1 MAKTTAEAATY
12 ETTTGTEHAPAAGHG
27 TGKVYEDPAFF
38 VAVAFFIFI
47 AIAAKYVW
55 PIVGRGL
62 DDRSNKIREQLE
74 QAARLREEAE
84 ALLKQYEKQQK
95 QMLAE
100 AKDIVENA
108 KKDAKSIRENAAK
121 DLKASLERRAAQAE
135 ENIARAEQQAVADMR
150 THLIEVATEAT
161 RGVVAKQLE
170 GQKDDPAITR
180 ALAAIER
187 QIH

>member
-1 MAKTTAEAATY
+1 MATTT
-12 ETTTGTEHAPAAGHG
+12 ETTKHAPADAHG
-27 TGKVYEDPAFF
+27 AHGKIYEDPAFF
-38 VAVAFFIFI
+38 VALGFVIFVAL
-47 AIAAKYVW
+47 AAKYIW
-55 PIVGRGL
+55 PLIGRSL
-62 DDRSNKIREQLE
+62 DDRGNKIREQLE

-108 KKDAKSIRENAAK
+108 KKDAKAIRDNAAK
-121 DLKASLERRAAQAE
+121 DLKAALERRAAQAE

-150 THLIEVATEAT
+150 THLIDVATEAT

-170 GQKDDPAITR
+170 SQKDDPAITR
-180 ALAAIER
+180 ALTAIER
-187 QIH
+187 QIA

>member
-1 MAKTTAEAATY
+1 MEQETATTAT
-12 ETTTGTEHAPAAGHG
+12 TEHATGGHG
-27 TGKVYEDPAFF
+27 HGAIYEDPAFF
-38 VAVAFFIFI
+38 VALGFVIFI
-47 AIAAKYVW
+47 AIAAKFIW
-55 PIVGRGL
+55 PIIGRGL

-74 QAARLREEAE
+74 QAARLRAEAE
-84 ALLKQYEKQQK
+84 ALLKQYEAQQK
-95 QMLAE
+95 EMLKEAE
-100 AKDIVENA
+100 QIVENA
-108 KKDAKSIRENAAK
+108 KKDAKTIRDTAAK

-135 ENIARAEQQAVADMR
+135 ENIARAEQQAIADMR
-150 THLIEVATEAT
+150 THLIDVATEAT

>member
-1 MAKTTAEAATY
+1 MEHEMATT
-12 ETTTGTEHAPAAGHG
+12 ETTEHAPAAGHG
-27 TGKVYEDPAFF
+27 QGAIYEDPAFF
-38 VAVAFFIFI
+38 VALGFVIFV
-47 AIAAKYVW
+47 AIAAKKVW
-55 PIVGRGL
+55 PMIGRGL
-62 DDRSNKIREQLE
+62 DERSKKISDQLE

-84 ALLKQYEKQQK
+84 TLLKQYEVQQK
-95 QMLAE
+95 QMLKEAE
-100 AKDIVENA
+100 EIVENA
-108 KKDAKSIRENAAK
+108 KKDAKAIRDTAAK

-150 THLIEVATEAT
+150 AHLIDVATEAT
-161 RGVVAKQLE
+161 RSVVVKQLE

>member
-1 MAKTTAEAATY
+1 MKTAYAA
-12 ETTTGTEHAPAAGHG
+12 ETTTSTEHAAAAPAH
-27 TGKVYEDPAFF
+27 GKVYEDPAFWVALGF
-38 VAVAFFIFI
+38 VIFV
-47 AIAAKYVW
+47 AIAAKKVW
-55 PIVGRGL
+55 PMIGSGL
-62 DDRSNKIREQLE
+62 DSRSAKIREQLE
-74 QAARLREEAE
+74 QASRLRKEAE
-84 ALLKQYEKQQK
+84 ALLKQYEVQQK

-108 KKDAKSIRENAAK
+108 KKDAKSIRDTAAK
-121 DLKASLERRAAQAE
+121 DLKAALERRAAQAE

-150 THLIEVATEAT
+150 VHLIEVATQAT
-161 RGVVAKQLE
+161 RSVVAKQLE

>member
-1 MAKTTAEAATY
+1 MATTTAS
-12 ETTTGTEHAPAAGHG
+12 TEHAPAAHG
-27 TGKVYEDPAFF
+27 AIYEDPAFF
-38 VAVAFFIFI
+38 VALGFVIFI
-47 AIAAKYVW
+47 AIAAKFVW

-62 DDRSNKIREQLE
+62 DTRSEKIRDQLE
-74 QAARLREEAE
+74 QAARLRAEAE
-84 ALLKQYEKQQK
+84 TLLKQYEVQQK
-95 QMLAE
+95 EMLKEAAE
-100 AKDIVENA
+100 IVENA
-108 KKDAKSIRENAAK
+108 QKDAKTIRDTAAK

-135 ENIARAEQQAVADMR
+135 ENIARAEQQAIADMR

>member
-1 MAKTTAEAATY
+1 MEH
-12 ETTTGTEHAPAAGHG
+12 ETTTTETTEHAAPAAAHG
-27 TGKVYEDPAFF
+27 AFYTDPAFF
-38 VAVAFFIFI
+38 VALGFVIFV
-47 AIAAKYVW
+47 AIAAKKVW
-55 PIVGRGL
+55 PMVGGGL
-62 DDRSNKIREQLE
+62 DSRSAKIREQLE

-84 ALLKQYEKQQK
+84 ALLKQYEVQQK

-108 KKDAKSIRENAAK
+108 KKDAKVIRDSAAK
-121 DLKASLERRAAQAE
+121 DLKAALERRAAQAE

-150 THLIEVATEAT
+150 THLIDVATEAT
-161 RGVVAKQLE
+161 RSVVAKQLE

>member
-1 MAKTTAEAATY
+1 MEQQSTIAT
-12 ETTTGTEHAPAAGHG
+12 TEHADTASHGHG
-27 TGKVYEDPAFF
+27 AFYEDPAFF
-38 VAVAFFIFI
+38 VALGFVIFI
-47 AIAAKYVW
+47 ALAAKYVW
-55 PIVGRGL
+55 PMIGRTL

-74 QAARLREEAE
+74 QAARLRAEAE
-84 ALLKQYEKQQK
+84 ALLKQYEAQQT
-95 QMLAE
+95 QMLKEAAE
-100 AKDIVENA
+100 IVETA
-108 KKDAKSIRENAAK
+108 KKDAKAIRDTAAK
-121 DLKASLERRAAQAE
+121 DLKAALERRAAQAE
-135 ENIARAEQQAVADMR
+135 ENIARAEQQALNDMR